1 MNSFNINSAY
11 FVLFPVTLTISSF
24 HITVLS
30 PIQPWVET
38 FNGLNHKNYLN
49 VSNLINSINYTPCL
63 SFKHFLKNL
72 NHKNII
78 FLFLEIKF
86 RREP

>member
-38 FNGLNHKNYLN
+38 FNGLNYKNYLN
-49 VSNLINSINYTPCL
+49 VSNLINSIITHL
-63 SFKHFLKNL
+63 A
-72 NHKNII
+72 
-78 FLFLEIKF
+78 
-86 RREP
+86 